1 MPIVGPLIPIR
12 ARRDPAVVR
21 SEGTPRTVDPMSA
34 REPRIDGRSLRYQ
47 GRREEL
53 LKAVTRYVLD
63 HGVGDLAIRP
73 VAEAV
78 GVSHVTLLNHFGT
91 KEQMI
96 TEVVDRLR
104 AQTFPAGIADSIPE
118 GVTIDGA
125 EVLGAWWDQW
135 LRPEYEPALRL
146 TFEVYGKALLQPE
159 AYATFREHI
168 IKDWMELLEG
178 FIRAAGCPERE
189 LEPTASVLLAVMRGL
204 QMDLLASG
212 ERERV
217 DAARELFLGV
227 VRDRQARWVAER

>member
-1 MPIVGPLIPIR
+1 
-12 ARRDPAVVR
+12 
-21 SEGTPRTVDPMSA
+21 MSA
-34 REPRIDGRSLRYQ
+34 GEPRIDGRSLRYR
-47 GRREEL
+47 GRRQEL
-53 LKAVTRYVLD
+53 LKAVTRYVLE

-96 TEVVDRLR
+96 TEVVERLR
-104 AQTFPAGIADSIPE
+104 AQTFPAGILESIPE

-125 EVLGAWWDQW
+125 AVLGAWWDQW

-146 TFEVYGKALLQPE
+146 TFEVYGKAVLQPD

-168 IKDWMELLEG
+168 VRDWVELLEG
-178 FIRAAGCPERE
+178 FIRAAGCPDDEVE
-189 LEPTASVLLAVMRGL
+189 ATASVLLAVMRGL

-212 ERERV
+212 DRERV
-217 DAARELFLGV
+217 DAARDLFMGV
-227 VRDRQARWVAER
+227 VRERQARWAAAK